1 MNLHAALA
9 EHRDLKA
16 ELLAA
21 YPELIADEQTLNDTL
36 DGCSSL
42 DEAIAAVIRSA
53 EEDRALCEALSARME
68 DMKAR
73 LERLKARVE
82 KKREAVADIMEQAG
96 KKKVVAPDFTITLS
110 NRAPACIITDES
122 KLPDDL
128 MTVPP
133 LPEPKP
139 DKRAILA
146 LLKDGKPVPGATLS
160 NPRPTVTVRCS

>member
-21 YPELIADEQTLNDTL
+21 YPELVADETTLNDTL
-36 DGCSSL
+36 DGISSL

-53 EEDRALCEALSARME
+53 EEDRALCEALSARMD

-82 KKREAVADIMEQAG
+82 RKREAVADIMEQAG
-96 KKKVVAPDFTITLS
+96 KRKVVADDLTITLS
-110 NRAPACIITDES
+110 NRPAKVVVNDEAQI
-122 KLPDDL
+122 PDEFL
-128 MTVPP
+128 TVPP
-133 LPEPKP
+133 LPDPKP

-146 LLKDGKPVPGATLS
+146 ALKEGRAVAGCSLS
-160 NPRPTVTVRCS
+160 NARPTVTVRCD